1 MIGSALSTGWWSG
14 WIRCSWSAFT
24 SSAAVGAITS
34 SPRSRWVAGRVSP
47 AEVAA
52 RDQDRSMPR
61 SAVPVDPRP
70 HAPAARE
77 RDGGRSALEIV
88 PLLVVEHR
96 EKFGMLDPVELT
108 AHAPP
113 PLDQARIL
121 ATAEPPPGDTR
132 LPDEPG
138 APREHPVQRVAAH
151 ERPVRDHPRRR
162 AAGGGR
168 GPGGVAR
175 PRGRR
180 PRVPPRLGS
189 ILRAGSEA
197 TRRERVSSTPPG
209 PLPPPAAPSRS

>member
-1 MIGSALSTGWWSG
+1 MIGSALSTGGWSG

-77 RDGGRSALEIV
+77 RDGGRPALEIV
-88 PLLVVEHR
+88 PLLVVDHR

-121 ATAEPPPGDTR
+121 AEAEQPPGDTR
-132 LPDEPG
+132 FPDEPG
-138 APREHPVQRVAAH
+138 APREHTVQRVATH
-151 ERPVRDHPRRR
+151 ERPVREHQRRR
-162 AAGGGR
+162 PERAYFVLASCCRAASVR
-168 GPGGVAR
+168 VVSIATPPASTKRMRPAR
-175 PRGRR
+175 STMN
-180 PRVPPRLGS
+180 V
-189 ILRAGSEA
+189 
-197 TRRERVSSTPPG
+197 TRRERFHVS
-209 PLPPPAAPSRS
+209 AH